1 MKAATEISRPRIGL
15 FSGDRINP
23 IVIKELRQAV
33 QSRFV
38 TAALMALLLIQA
50 LAIGLYLLSSG
61 DVGENFSAGREVFML
76 LYAILLGIGMLFVPF
91 YTAARLA
98 AERSDTNVD
107 LLFITTIK
115 PRSIILGKMLSA
127 CVLAGLIFSACMPFL
142 TFTYFL
148 RGIDLQTIFSAVIF
162 GLFVVL
168 GCTQG
173 ALLVAALPIN
183 RPFKVILAII
193 ALVGFIIIYVLT
205 MTSVGRL
212 TFDRNPF
219 SGGRSDFWTGVVSL
233 LSIIAFLSG
242 LSFMLSVASIKPIA
256 ANRAMPVRM
265 FLSVGWAVA
274 GAAAMLSSFF
284 QKDHTPV
291 TIWIVFF
298 TLLFSAAFF
307 VAISERDEYG
317 RRLLRS
323 VPRNPLKRALSFP
336 FFSGAAGGMVWAM
349 AMTLLT
355 MGITWVWAK
364 SFRTY
369 SDLSS
374 LVDSP
379 KRFGGLCLNVFAYA
393 LTAFLL
399 RRYLL
404 KRIPSEFTWL
414 LAMILLVLGSTL
426 PVLIGYLLFFND
438 DWGATDYGRWFVGNP
453 FAWGYRGSRVFF
465 LKVGVTWAAIVWLL
479 SLPWL
484 LGRFRQFRNSASAN
498 E

>member
-1 MKAATEISRPRIGL
+1 MKAATEISQPRISL
-15 FSGDRINP
+15 FSSDRINP

-50 LAIGLYLLSSG
+50 LAIGIYLLSSG
-61 DVGENFSAGREVFML
+61 DAGESFSAGREVFMV
-76 LYAILLGIGMLFVPF
+76 LYAILLAIGMLFVPF

-115 PRSIILGKMLSA
+115 PRSIIVGKMLSA
-127 CVLAGLIFSACMPFL
+127 CVLAGLIFSACMPFM

-173 ALLVAALPIN
+173 AMLIAALPIN
-183 RPFKVILAII
+183 RAFKVILAIV
-193 ALVGFIIIYVLT
+193 ALVCFIIIYVLT
-205 MTSVGRL
+205 LTSVGRL

-219 SGGRSDFWTGVVSL
+219 SGARSDFWTGVLSL

-242 LSFMLSVASIKPIA
+242 LFYMLSVASIKPIA
-256 ANRAMPVRM
+256 ANRALPVRM
-265 FLSVGWAVA
+265 FLSIGWAVS
-274 GAAAMLSSFF
+274 GAVAMIGSSLQADHSLVIIWTTFF
-284 QKDHTPV
+284 
-291 TIWIVFF
+291 
-298 TLLFSAAFF
+298 LLVFSASFF
-307 VAISERDEYG
+307 VAVSERDEYG
-317 RRLLRS
+317 RRLLRA
-323 VPRNPLKRALSFP
+323 VPHNPLKRLLSFP
-336 FFSGAAGGMVWAM
+336 FFSGAANGVIWAM
-349 AMTLLT
+349 TMSLLT
-355 MGITWVWAK
+355 VGMTWIWAK
-364 SFRTY
+364 SFRSY
-369 SDLSS
+369 SALGT
-374 LVDSP
+374 LVDNP
-379 KRFGGLCLNVFAYA
+379 KKFGGLCLNVFAYA
-393 LTAFLL
+393 LTALLL

-404 KRIPSEFTWL
+404 KKIPSEFTWL

-426 PVLIGYLLFFND
+426 PVLIGYLVFFND
-438 DWGATDYGRWFVGNP
+438 DWGATDFGRWFVGNP

-465 LKVGVTWAAIVWLL
+465 LTVGVTWAVIVWLL

-484 LGRFRQFRNSASAN
+484 LGRFRQFRNSATAN